1 VASAASGG
9 AADATGWQAEWERRV
24 AAARQEGRVVLY
36 GPPGDQVRIQLTSG
50 FEKTYPG
57 IALELTGGRCS
68 DLTPKLAAERQAGLY
83 ALDVYLCGTTTANSE
98 IKPMGALEPIPPALL
113 LPEVTDPESWIGGRH
128 EYSDK
133 EGALNLVFATT
144 AKMLVAY
151 DPRQVRP
158 EDIDTLPKLLDPKW
172 KGKIVIGDPT
182 PPGASQV
189 VFRWFWEV
197 LGPAKGTE
205 YIRALREQAAYVD
218 RDARRMIEMVARGRY
233 PILVGPNDA
242 LLQQLKMEGMEV
254 AVLSAFQDHGG
265 VVNSSYGT
273 LMLLER
279 APHPNAAVV
288 FANWLL
294 SKEGQTAYS
303 KGMNQASRRLD
314 APTDH
319 LPPEARMLPN
329 VTYWPSYTEDNSIG
343 APAFT
348 QLINE
353 LFNQ

>member
-1 VASAASGG
+1 MAA
-9 AADATGWQAEWERRV
+9 QAEWDRLV
-24 AAARQEGRVVLY
+24 AAARQEGRVTLF
-36 GPPGDQVRIQLTSG
+36 GPPGDQVRNQLTAG
-50 FEKTYPG
+50 FQGAYPG

-68 DLTPKLAAERQAGLY
+68 DLTPKLEAERQAGLY
-83 ALDVYLCGTTTANSE
+83 SVDIYLCGTTTANSE
-98 IKPMGALEPIPPALL
+98 IKPLGALQPIPPALV
-113 LPEVTDPESWIGGRH
+113 LPEVKDPGQWLGGQI

-158 EDIDTLPKLLDPKW
+158 EEVDELPKLLDPKW
-172 KGKIVIGDPT
+172 KGKIVIGDPL

-218 RDARRMIEMVARGRY
+218 RDARRMIEAVARGRY

-242 LLQQLKMEGMEV
+242 LLQQLKMEGMDV
-254 AVLSAFQDHGG
+254 AIVSAFKDYGG
-265 VVNSSYGT
+265 VVNASYGT
-273 LMLLER
+273 LMLMDR
-279 APHPNAAVV
+279 APHPSAAVV

-294 SKEGQTAYS
+294 GKDGQTAYS
-303 KGMNQASRRLD
+303 RGMNQASRRLD
-314 APTDH
+314 VPTDH
-319 LPPEARMLPN
+319 LPPEARIQPG
-329 VTYWPSYTEDNSIG
+329 VTYWPSYTEENSIG
-343 APAFT
+343 SPAFT
-348 QLINE
+348 QLIAD